1 MNYREAVERQIA
13 GETNELNR
21 GKELWEEIVTAYEQ
35 GGEDLVK
42 SVLTTHGDTITGE
55 FEELL
60 KRLRQKL

>member
-21 GKELWEEIVTAYEQ
+21 RKELWEEIVTAYEQ
-35 GGEDLVK
+35 VGGDVVK
-42 SVLTTHGDTITGE
+42 SVLTTHVDKITRE

-60 KRLRQKL
+60 KRLREKL

>member
-13 GETNELNR
+13 GETNDLNR
-21 GKELWEEIVTAYEQ
+21 RKELWEEIVAAHEQ

-42 SVLTTHGDTITGE
+42 SVLTTRADKITGE

-60 KRLRQKL
+60 DRLRKKL